1 MSYDLIVWPV
11 DRAMTTEEA
20 IEDARR
26 RSTTWKIGLR
36 RNRKIDAFA
45 KAMRGRFP
53 GIDSGTADYP
63 MEFDVGADHV
73 HLALPW
79 TAVADLIE
87 IIGPLAFDA
96 GLAVCD
102 PQRELVAMPPPFGTS
117 PLGTDGVEAHERG
130 AADAI
135 TQIMSRRG
143 SGDPGNTFIPA
154 GTFTVSSPLGFEI
167 TPDIQD
173 EVMANPLRVP
183 TSLQTAERKSSLIE
197 QLGGHRAADRHDAA
211 CMFSGWDPDADVRSA
226 LLGQLDTDD
235 AAFAGFLASAIARQ
249 GNVADLP
256 ALIELV
262 RRMSPA
268 DGGTPE
274 SMWMP
279 LTGAFDLARV
289 AGPAAVDDLKAKAR
303 EFYAAGASKRRTPK
317 ADADFEQWLEV
328 AAAGADGS

>member
-20 IEDARR
+20 IEEAHR
-26 RSTTWKIGLR
+26 RSTTWKLGLR

-45 KAMRGRFP
+45 KQMRERFP
-53 GIDSGTADYP
+53 GIDNGTADYP

-79 TAVADLIE
+79 TAVAEVIE
-87 IIGPLAFDA
+87 VIGPLAFDA

-102 PQRELVAMPPPFGTS
+102 PQREIVALPPPYGTA
-117 PLGTDGVEAHERG
+117 PLGTEGVEEHERG

-135 TQIMSRRG
+135 QQIVSGLG
-143 SGDPGNTFIPA
+143 SGDPGYTLIPA

-167 TPDIQD
+167 TPDIQAD
-173 EVMANPLRVP
+173 VMANPLRVP
-183 TSLQTAERKSSLIE
+183 TSLQTAGRKASLLE
-197 QLGGHRAADRHDAA
+197 QLRAERAMDQHEAA
-211 CMFSGWDPDADVRSA
+211 LMLSGWDPDPDVRAA
-226 LLGQLDTDD
+226 LLGALDTDD
-235 AAFAGFLASAIARQ
+235 AALAGILASAIARQ

-256 ALIELV
+256 ALTDLV

-268 DGGTPE
+268 DGGTTE

-279 LTGAFDLARV
+279 ITGAFQLARL
-289 AGPAAVDDLKAKAR
+289 AGADAVDDLKAKAR
-303 EFYAAGASKRRTPK
+303 EFYAAGPSKRRSPK
-317 ADADFEQWLEV
+317 SDAEFELWLDLTAV
-328 AAAGADGS
+328 RASS